1 MYKSYCYVKLFPPWS
16 WRNLNYSYMQ
26 GYEICYFCF
35 LKQLKMWI
43 LFILDNG
50 EISWGCWKWSK
61 LNYWTPIVIYIAK
74 ENYNKVAVYLIYST
88 ESLAVEIK
96 LRSLHT
102 QSPLKNAFWLNHTCW
117 YQRKTVIKVIYPTC
131 RAVHPFW
138 TSWNKSTA
146 ILSLST
152 RPVMEATG
160 HLLRQPST
168 GARLLVTLTS

>member
-50 EISWGCWKWSK
+50 ELKMIETKFIIMQH
-61 LNYWTPIVIYIAK
+61 WTPIVIYIAK
-74 ENYNKVAVYLIYST
+74 ENYNKVAVYLIYSI

-102 QSPLKNAFWLNHTCW
+102 QSPLKKCFLVESYMLVSEENC
-117 YQRKTVIKVIYPTC
+117 YK
-131 RAVHPFW
+131 
-138 TSWNKSTA
+138 
-146 ILSLST
+146 
-152 RPVMEATG
+152 G
-160 HLLRQPST
+160 HLSYLSCST
-168 GARLLVTLTS
+168 SILNKLK

>member
-1 MYKSYCYVKLFPPWS
+1 MYNSYCYVKLFSPWS
-16 WRNLNYSYMQ
+16 WRDLNYSYMQ

-102 QSPLKNAFWLNHTCW
+102 QSPLKKKCFLVESYMLVSEENC
-117 YQRKTVIKVIYPTC
+117 YK
-131 RAVHPFW
+131 
-138 TSWNKSTA
+138 
-146 ILSLST
+146 
-152 RPVMEATG
+152 G
-160 HLLRQPST
+160 HLSYLSCST
-168 GARLLVTLTS
+168 SILNKLK